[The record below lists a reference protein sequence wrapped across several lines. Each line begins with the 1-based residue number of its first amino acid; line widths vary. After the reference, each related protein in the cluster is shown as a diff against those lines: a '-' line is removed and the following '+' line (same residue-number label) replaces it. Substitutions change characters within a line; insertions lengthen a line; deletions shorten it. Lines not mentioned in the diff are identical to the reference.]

1 MEVVMIKHHIVS
13 HEEWI
18 QARKRFLAKEKA
30 FTHHRDELSRERQA
44 LPWERV
50 EKHYVF
56 ESEQGKE
63 TLADLFGKYNQL
75 IIYHF
80 MFDPDWDLGCKSCSF
95 WADNFD
101 GIIPHL
107 HQRDVSMVAVSRAP
121 LRKLQEQAR
130 KLGWKFKW
138 VSSFG
143 SDFNF
148 DYGVS
153 FSADAIE
160 REEAFYNYGTQKVT
174 IESHTKKAATELP
187 GVSAFFK
194 SDGEIYH
201 TYSAYSRGIDTFNA
215 AYQFLDVAPKG
226 RDEGSLSFPMAWV
239 KHRIAYDN

>member
-1 MEVVMIKHHIVS
+1 MEVVMIKHPIVS

-18 QARKRFLAKEKA
+18 EARERFLAKEKA
-30 FTHHRDELSRERQA
+30 FTHLRDELSRERQA

-56 ESEQGKE
+56 ESEKGKE

-121 LRKLQEQAR
+121 LHKLQEQAR
-130 KLGWKFKW
+130 KFGWKFKW
-138 VSSFG
+138 VSSFA

-153 FSADAIE
+153 FSAHAIE
-160 REEAFYNYGTQKVT
+160 REEAFYNYGMQKVT
-174 IESHTKKAATELP
+174 VESHTKQAAKELP

-194 SDGEIYH
+194 SDDEIYH

-215 AYQFLDVAPKG
+215 AYQFLDIAPKG
-226 RDEGSLSFPMAWV
+226 RDEDSLSFPMAWV
-239 KHRIAYDN
+239 KHRIAYDS

>member
-1 MEVVMIKHHIVS
+1 MIKHLIVS

-18 QARKRFLAKEKA
+18 EARERFLAKEKA
-30 FTHHRDELSRERQA
+30 FTHLRDELSRERQA

-56 ESEQGKE
+56 ESEKGKE

-121 LRKLQEQAR
+121 LHKLQEQAR

-138 VSSFG
+138 VSSFA

-153 FSADAIE
+153 FSADAIG
-160 REEAFYNYGTQKVT
+160 REEAFYNYGMQKVT
-174 IESHTKKAATELP
+174 VESHTKQAAKELP

-194 SDGEIYH
+194 SDDEIYH

-215 AYQFLDVAPKG
+215 AYQFLDIAPKG
-226 RDEGSLSFPMAWV
+226 RDEDSLSFPMAWV
-239 KHRIAYDN
+239 KHRIAYDS

>member
-1 MEVVMIKHHIVS
+1 MVKHHIVS
-13 HEEWI
+13 HEEWLEV
-18 QARKRFLAKEKA
+18 RKRFLAKEKA
-30 FTHHRDELSRERQA
+30 FTHLRDELSRERQA

-56 ESEQGKE
+56 ESEKGNE
-63 TLADLFGKYNQL
+63 TLADLFGKHLQL
-75 IIYHF
+75 IVYHF
-80 MFDPDWDLGCKSCSF
+80 MFDPDWELGCKSCSF

-121 LRKLQEQAR
+121 LPKLQEQA
-130 KLGWKFKW
+130 KKFDWKFKW

-160 REEAFYNYGTQKVT
+160 REEAFYNYGMQKVT
-174 IESHTKKAATELP
+174 IESHTKKAAKELP
-187 GVSAFFK
+187 GLSAFFK
-194 SDGEIYH
+194 SGDDIYH

-226 RDEGSLSFPMAWV
+226 RDEDDLSFPMAWV

>member
-1 MEVVMIKHHIVS
+1 MIKHPIVS

-18 QARKRFLAKEKA
+18 EERERFLAKEKA
-30 FTHHRDELSRERQA
+30 FTHLRDELSRERQA

-56 ESEQGKE
+56 ESEKGKE

-80 MFDPDWDLGCKSCSF
+80 MFHPDWDLGCKSCSF

-121 LRKLQEQAR
+121 LHKLQEQAR
-130 KLGWKFKW
+130 KFGWKFKW

-153 FSADAIE
+153 FSAHAIE
-160 REEAFYNYGTQKVT
+160 REEAFYNYGMQKVT
-174 IESHTKKAATELP
+174 VESHTKQAAKELP

-194 SDGEIYH
+194 SDDEIYH

-215 AYQFLDVAPKG
+215 AYQFLDIAPKG
-226 RDEGSLSFPMAWV
+226 RHEGSLSFPMAWV
-239 KHRIAYDN
+239 KHRIAYDS

>member
-1 MEVVMIKHHIVS
+1 MEVVMIKHPIVS

-18 QARKRFLAKEKA
+18 EERERFLAKEKA
-30 FTHHRDELSRERQA
+30 FTHLRDELSRERQA

-56 ESEQGKE
+56 ESEKGKE

-80 MFDPDWDLGCKSCSF
+80 MFHPDWDLGCKSCSF

-121 LRKLQEQAR
+121 LHKLQEQAR
-130 KLGWKFKW
+130 KFGWKFKW

-153 FSADAIE
+153 FSAHAIE
-160 REEAFYNYGTQKVT
+160 REEAFYNYGMQKVT
-174 IESHTKKAATELP
+174 VESHTKQAAKELP

-194 SDGEIYH
+194 SDDEIYH

-215 AYQFLDVAPKG
+215 AYQFLDIAPKG
-226 RDEGSLSFPMAWV
+226 RHEGSLSFPMAWV
-239 KHRIAYDN
+239 KHRIAYDS

>member
-1 MEVVMIKHHIVS
+1 MIKHPIVS

-18 QARKRFLAKEKA
+18 EARERFLAKEKA
-30 FTHHRDELSRERQA
+30 FTHLRDELSRERQA

-50 EKHYVF
+50 EKRYVF
-56 ESEQGKE
+56 ESEKGKE

-121 LRKLQEQAR
+121 LHKLREQAR
-130 KLGWKFKW
+130 KFGWKFKW

-153 FSADAIE
+153 FSADAIG
-160 REEAFYNYGTQKVT
+160 REEAFYNYGMQKVT
-174 IESHTKKAATELP
+174 VESHTKQAAKELP

-194 SDGEIYH
+194 SDDEIYH

-215 AYQFLDVAPKG
+215 AYQFLDIAPKG
-226 RDEGSLSFPMAWV
+226 RDEDSLSFPMAWV
-239 KHRIAYDN
+239 KHRIAYDS

>member
-1 MEVVMIKHHIVS
+1 MIKHLIVS

-18 QARKRFLAKEKA
+18 EARERFLAKEKA
-30 FTHHRDELSRERQA
+30 FTHLRDELSRERQA

-56 ESEQGKE
+56 ESEKGKE

-80 MFDPDWDLGCKSCSF
+80 MFDPDWVLGCKSCSF

-121 LRKLQEQAR
+121 LHKLQEQAR
-130 KLGWKFKW
+130 KFGWKFKW
-138 VSSFG
+138 VSSFA

-153 FSADAIE
+153 FSADAIG
-160 REEAFYNYGTQKVT
+160 REEAFYNYGMQKVT
-174 IESHTKKAATELP
+174 VESHTKQAAKELP

-194 SDGEIYH
+194 SDDEVYH

-215 AYQFLDVAPKG
+215 AYQFLDIAPKG
-226 RDEGSLSFPMAWV
+226 RDEDSLSFPMAWV
-239 KHRIAYDN
+239 KHRIAYDS

>member
-1 MEVVMIKHHIVS
+1 MIKHLIVS

-18 QARKRFLAKEKA
+18 EARERFLAKEKA
-30 FTHHRDELSRERQA
+30 FTHLRDELSRERQA

-56 ESEQGKE
+56 ESEKGKE

-121 LRKLQEQAR
+121 LHKLQEQAR
-130 KLGWKFKW
+130 KFGWKFKW
-138 VSSFG
+138 VSSFA

-153 FSADAIE
+153 FSAHAIE
-160 REEAFYNYGTQKVT
+160 REEAFYNYGMQKVT
-174 IESHTKKAATELP
+174 VESHTKQAAKELP

-194 SDGEIYH
+194 NDDEVYH

-215 AYQFLDVAPKG
+215 AYQFLDIAPKG
-226 RDEGSLSFPMAWV
+226 RDEDSLSVPMAWV
-239 KHRIAYDN
+239 KHRIAYDS

>member
-1 MEVVMIKHHIVS
+1 MEVVMIKHLIVS

-18 QARKRFLAKEKA
+18 EARERFLAKEKA
-30 FTHHRDELSRERQA
+30 FTHLRDELSRERQA

-56 ESEQGKE
+56 ESEKGKE

-121 LRKLQEQAR
+121 LHKLQEQAR
-130 KLGWKFKW
+130 KFGWKFKW

-153 FSADAIE
+153 FSAHAIE
-160 REEAFYNYGTQKVT
+160 REEAFYNYGMQKVT
-174 IESHTKKAATELP
+174 VESHTKQAAKELP

-194 SDGEIYH
+194 SDDEIYH

-215 AYQFLDVAPKG
+215 AYQFLDIAPKG
-226 RDEGSLSFPMAWV
+226 RDEDSLSFPMAWV
-239 KHRIAYDN
+239 KHRIAYDS

>member
-1 MEVVMIKHHIVS
+1 MIKHPIVS

-18 QARKRFLAKEKA
+18 EARERFLAKEKA
-30 FTHHRDELSRERQA
+30 FTHLRDELSRERQA

-56 ESEQGKE
+56 ESEKGKE

-121 LRKLQEQAR
+121 LHKLQEQAR

-138 VSSFG
+138 VSSFAG
-143 SDFNF
+143 DFNF

-160 REEAFYNYGTQKVT
+160 REEAFYNYGMQKVT
-174 IESHTKKAATELP
+174 VESHTKQAAKELP

-194 SDGEIYH
+194 SDDEIYH

-215 AYQFLDVAPKG
+215 AYQFLDIAPKG
-226 RDEGSLSFPMAWV
+226 RDEDSLSFPMAWV
-239 KHRIAYDN
+239 KHRIAYDS